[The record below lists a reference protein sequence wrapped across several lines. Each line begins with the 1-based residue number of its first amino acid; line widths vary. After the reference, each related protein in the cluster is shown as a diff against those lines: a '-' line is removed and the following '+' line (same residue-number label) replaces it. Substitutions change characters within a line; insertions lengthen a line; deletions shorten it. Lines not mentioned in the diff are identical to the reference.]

1 MVSTRSKLNFC
12 LGDGIEVVEL
22 SSPEC
27 PEAAKKF
34 VYEISPD
41 STIYHQE
48 AYIDAQRKING
59 FAEIIVIMK
68 SGRPM
73 VGMPLH
79 KWGRVGYT
87 TGYSGILLP
96 RKTEEKPLK
105 KSLDLLMHLFEV
117 NKRSCFR
124 VCQSAQSE
132 GGLDSSRQQLIA
144 SLIASKLNLNGNVF
158 TRIIDLEKHEG
169 HCDDISSLE
178 GLGKHVLI
186 NSYQAE
192 IRNQIKNAI
201 KNELN
206 LLSIVPATSEEAR
219 SIYSDIY
226 PVYLDSK
233 KRTGMSAQSLEMLI
247 AYSDSVRSGGGKDL
261 LLVIKRGD
269 TTISVVNCHVYKSQ
283 ALYWMNC
290 STPEAQ
296 RFNANPLAL
305 HASIL
310 GALNLGAK
318 FFEIGRIDFEAFRT
332 VSKEMAIWKYKD
344 QFGGELRNVLSLDI
358 LPRGYKSLNN
368 VKQIVK
374 RMLT

>member
-1 MVSTRSKLNFC
+1 MIAAINEINLC
-12 LGDGIEVVEL
+12 LGNGVEVVKL
-22 SSPEC
+22 STPGC

-34 VYEISPD
+34 VYEMSPD
-41 STIYHQE
+41 TTIYHQQ
-48 AYIDAQRKING
+48 AYMDASRKING

-79 KWGRVGYT
+79 KWGRTGYT

-96 RKTEEKPLK
+96 RNTDEKPLK
-105 KSLDLLMHLFEV
+105 KALDLLMHLFEV

-132 GGLDSSRQQLIA
+132 GGLDSGRQQLIA
-144 SLIASKLNLNGNVF
+144 SLIASKCNLNGNVF
-158 TRIIDLEKHEG
+158 TRIIELEKYEG

-178 GLGKHVLI
+178 GLGKHTLL
-186 NSYQAE
+186 NGYQAE

-206 LLSIVPATSEEAR
+206 VLIIVPATSGEAR
-219 SIYSDIY
+219 SIYTDIY

-261 LLVIKRGD
+261 LVLIKRGD

-296 RFNANPLAL
+296 CYNANPLAL

-310 GALNLGAK
+310 WSLNLGAK
-318 FFEIGRIDFEAFRT
+318 FFEIGRIDFEALRT

-344 QFGGELRNVLSLDI
+344 QFGGELRNVLSFDM
-358 LPRGYKSLNN
+358 LPAGYKTLNN
-368 VKQIVK
+368 MKQLVKKII
-374 RMLT
+374 T